1 MPERAAFARTMA
13 PDFRVGAGV
22 GGDLGAMSYAAA
34 VMSSSRWIDGD
45 LFDRGAMVAVRLA
58 AEPIGPVGLTPWRRP
73 LDDPW
78 TDWVRFGHGVSFLYG
93 TLFEPRSIGA
103 GTDAAIQWRRV
114 VVTGEYLFL
123 HAPSGDQ
130 QGAVRRA
137 GRHAGAAPPRHRRA
151 RQLAARR
158 GRERV
163 GRRRRAD
170 ALRERSPRPL
180 AGRLRAPHRPRPSR
194 GGQLRA
200 VAPDLHDRLG
210 ASRHRA
216 KPRRGYVG
224 RVTAE
229 VAKRR
234 AETVLVIAATLL
246 IAAVVWP
253 LWRPLLIAAVL
264 AGVLSP
270 LYEKVVARLGG
281 RRSLVAG
288 LFTAATVVLILIPL
302 GVLATI
308 AIRQAVEATTVVRD
322 TIASEGVGGLIA
334 KAPDSIEGWLH
345 RFEKQLPT
353 EIDKARTQF
362 AAGGRWALGAVSGA
376 LAVLGRFGFKLAMML
391 IAFFFLLRDGRAL
404 IGWLGHATPLP
415 PDRVRQLM
423 REFRTTARSV
433 LGANFITGAVQAVI
447 ATIGFFIAGAP
458 SPIFFGLITLFASLI
473 PSVGTALVTLPVA
486 GLVLLLG
493 HPWKAL
499 FLALWALVVVGLID
513 NILRPVLI
521 RGGVQLHGALVF
533 FSLLGALGAFG
544 AVGLF
549 LGPLALVFFLAT
561 VRTTRAARET
571 AA

>member
-1 MPERAAFARTMA
+1 M
-13 PDFRVGAGV
+13 
-22 GGDLGAMSYAAA
+22 
-34 VMSSSRWIDGD
+34 
-45 LFDRGAMVAVRLA
+45 
-58 AEPIGPVGLTPWRRP
+58 
-73 LDDPW
+73 
-78 TDWVRFGHGVSFLYG
+78 
-93 TLFEPRSIGA
+93 
-103 GTDAAIQWRRV
+103 
-114 VVTGEYLFL
+114 
-123 HAPSGDQ
+123 
-130 QGAVRRA
+130 
-137 GRHAGAAPPRHRRA
+137 
-151 RQLAARR
+151 
-158 GRERV
+158 
-163 GRRRRAD
+163 
-170 ALRERSPRPL
+170 
-180 AGRLRAPHRPRPSR
+180 
-194 GGQLRA
+194 
-200 VAPDLHDRLG
+200 
-210 ASRHRA
+210 
-216 KPRRGYVG
+216 
-224 RVTAE
+224 TAE

-234 AETVLVIAATLL
+234 AELALVTAATLL
-246 IAAVVWP
+246 IAAVIWP

-270 LYEKVVARLGG
+270 LYEKAVRRLGG
-281 RRSLVAG
+281 RRSLVAA

-308 AIRQAVEATTVVRD
+308 AIQQAVEATAVVRD
-322 TIASEGVGGLIA
+322 TIAAEGVGGLIA

-404 IGWLGHATPLP
+404 IEWLGHATPLP
-415 PDRVRQLM
+415 PERVRQLM

-433 LGANFITGAVQAVI
+433 LGANFITGAVQATI
-447 ATIGFFIAGAP
+447 ATIGFFIGGAP

-533 FSLLGALGAFG
+533 FSLLGALSAFG

-549 LGPLALVFFLAT
+549 LGPLVLVFFLTT
-561 VRTTRAARET
+561 VRTLRAERET